1 LLLLPLPVSF
11 CLLPVHLHL
20 PMDLPLSIFYNK
32 ISLEKYLCSRLL
44 FYTTVGEATT
54 LHYIY
59 IIHIIV
65 GDLLARVLGPQYDKE
80 KQATKSKA
88 SKKVTNKRKTER
100 LQKARS
106 ITWVASAR
114 LLRTT

>member
-1 LLLLPLPVSF
+1 
-11 CLLPVHLHL
+11 
-20 PMDLPLSIFYNK
+20 MDLPLSIFYNK

-44 FYTTVGEATT
+44 VYTTVGEATT

-80 KQATKSKA
+80 KQATKRKA
-88 SKKVTNKRKTER
+88 KQARKSQTKER
-100 LQKARS
+100 QKDS
-106 ITWVASAR
+106 IKQG
-114 LLRTT
+114 L